1 MGSLNFT
8 KGDFADHLHE
18 LIGYKAG
25 IAVSIE
31 QMCDLLLHTS
41 YSDDIVNSEKYG
53 LRIRSEDYE
62 SLYYNLLHKVGVTD
76 KPYGGMFEI
85 FDLTSKHR
93 MLHGDKFSEEVFEIY
108 QSNILNE
115 NNMTIKDG
123 EKYVDPTIMIK
134 EAEKKLGVS
143 GVAAIVELIQEFDKL
158 QNYNPHNI
166 FRWKEWNNIVSLS
179 DLFKQYKKVGDS
191 QFFDQRFINFLSV
204 NQEKLGKIHWRK
216 FEELIAECFIKFGYK
231 VELGPGSNDDGVD
244 VRVWKENENSSP
256 EFIIQC
262 KKQKEKIN
270 KVTIKGLYADVLHEN
285 AKQGLLVTT
294 SELSIGATKTI
305 KARAYPIA
313 EVNGDKV
320 KNWLV
325 ELRKVGSGI
334 VRV

>member
-1 MGSLNFT
+1 MGSLNFD

-31 QMCDLLLHTS
+31 QICDLLLNTPFP
-41 YSDDIVNSEKYG
+41 DDIVNSERYG

-62 SLYYNLLHKVGVTD
+62 SLYYSLLYKIGVTD
-76 KPYGGMFEI
+76 KPYKGLIEI
-85 FDLTSKHR
+85 FDISKKHR
-93 MLHGDKFSEEVFEIY
+93 KLYGDKFAEDIFEIY
-108 QSNILNE
+108 QSNMADK
-115 NNMTIKDG
+115 NNISTKNGKRLLDLTKML
-123 EKYVDPTIMIK
+123 K
-134 EAEKKLGVS
+134 ETESKLGVS
-143 GVAAIVELIQEFDKL
+143 GVAALSEYIIEFDRL
-158 QNYNPHNI
+158 QSFNPHSVY
-166 FRWKEWNNIVSLS
+166 RWKEWSNVVSLS
-179 DLFKQYKKVGDS
+179 DLFERHNKVGNS
-191 QFFDQRFINFLSV
+191 QFFDQRFIDFLSV

-216 FEELIAECFIKFGYK
+216 FEELIAECFTQFGFE
-231 VELGPGSNDDGVD
+231 VELGPGSNDNGVD
-244 VRVWKENENSSP
+244 LRVWQEKKTSAP

-262 KKQKEKIN
+262 KRQKEKID

-294 SELSIGATKTI
+294 SELSIGAKNTI

-320 KNWLV
+320 KDWLF
-325 ELRKVGSGI
+325 ELRTPGSGI